1 VDVTPLFSLLRA
13 LPDHGEIP
21 ALDDAQWTALLDL
34 ADGQGL
40 SALLHHALGDRAP
53 QAVRARLSSAHL
65 AQVARALRLKRL
77 NDFVLDGLNARG
89 LTPVLLKGFGISSR
103 YWPDWAL
110 RPSGD
115 VDVLLEPDHIE
126 TAVAFLQ
133 ESGFSEHADAG
144 HPEGEVHTHH
154 RGFTGKLG
162 LVEVHFRALEG
173 PGGGAIEGPELLA
186 RARQATLDG
195 RAVRYLAPE
204 DELVYLASHAAQ
216 HLFQRVAWIY
226 DLTLLIRG
234 EPRLDF
240 ERVAQV
246 AAEAKL
252 RASTH
257 AGLVLASR
265 LLNAKVPH
273 AVLDTLAPS
282 RLHARAVLATF
293 TPERL
298 ESAAVASSV
307 AAPALRALLAD
318 SPSGALRHLA
328 QGTAR
333 RLKRAVRS
341 RTTGGRQHGP

>member
-1 VDVTPLFSLLRA
+1 VTPLFSLLRG
-13 LPDHGEIP
+13 LPDLRDVP
-21 ALDDAQWTALLDL
+21 ALDDAQWSAVLDL
-34 ADGQGL
+34 ADRQGL

-53 QAVRARLSSAHL
+53 LSVRPRLSSAHV
-65 AQVARALRLKRL
+65 AQTARALRLKRL
-77 NDFVLDGLNARG
+77 NDLVLDGLKARG

-115 VDVLLEPDHIE
+115 VDVLLEPQHIE
-126 TAVAFLQ
+126 TAVTFLQ
-133 ESGFSEHADAG
+133 ENGFSEHADAA
-144 HPEGEVHTHH
+144 HPDGEAHTHH

-173 PGGGAIEGPELLA
+173 AGGGAIEGPELFA
-186 RARQATLDG
+186 RARRATLDG
-195 RAVRYLAPE
+195 RAVRYLASE

-234 EPRLDF
+234 EPALDF
-240 ERVAQV
+240 VSVARV

-265 LLNAKVPH
+265 LLNAKVPQ

-282 RLHARAVLATF
+282 RLHARAVLTAF

-318 SPSGALRHLA
+318 SAAGALRHLA

-341 RTTGGRQHGP
+341 RTSGGRQHGP